1 MKTEVEG
8 IPQEKL
14 DRLWMHLL
22 KTEELTGG
30 KLRKTPRYTLLDCPI
45 ENFTPGRDKGDKV
58 FRSARSSGYLTYGTL
73 CSFYKY
79 EIYTF
84 EDSEWWEG
92 LNDKHCFAITKW
104 VMKKLRE
111 RE

>member
-22 KTEELTGG
+22 KTEELTGR
-30 KLRKTPRYTLLDCPI
+30 KLRKTPRDNLSDCPI
-45 ENFTPGRDKGDKV
+45 CNFAPGRDESRREFLCV
-58 FRSARSSGYLTYGTL
+58 SISGTL
-73 CSFYKY
+73 QYEYPSRY
-79 EIYTF
+79 EIYTGA
-84 EDSEWWEG
+84 DSLWWTS
-92 LNDKHCFAITKW
+92 LNDKHCIAITRW
-104 VMKKLRE
+104 VMKKLKE